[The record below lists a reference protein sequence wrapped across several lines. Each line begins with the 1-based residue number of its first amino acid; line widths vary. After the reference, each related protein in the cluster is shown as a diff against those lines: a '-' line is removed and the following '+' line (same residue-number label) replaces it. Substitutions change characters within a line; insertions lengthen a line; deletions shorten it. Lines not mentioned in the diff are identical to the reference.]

1 VNEALKLLHSS
12 SQTGKVPKMAMNGTG
27 GSGFNK
33 FRAVISEIQS
43 LLPLYTR
50 WKEYEISESDPAESK
65 VDIRTTRLALDPYTF
80 KDFAEETVNWQEF
93 TEKVYKEGISQ
104 YYASVSIIHLYEEHT
119 GELVREF
126 ENKVLR
132 PNFNSEV
139 ADVIL
144 TTIHAGTYYFLEK
157 KSGS

>member
-1 VNEALKLLHSS
+1 
-12 SQTGKVPKMAMNGTG
+12 MAMNGTG

-80 KDFAEETVNWQEF
+80 KDFAEETVNWREF

-104 YYASVSIIHLYEEHT
+104 YYASVSIIHLY
-119 GELVREF
+119 
-126 ENKVLR
+126 
-132 PNFNSEV
+132 
-139 ADVIL
+139 
-144 TTIHAGTYYFLEK
+144 
-157 KSGS
+157 